1 MQNCC
6 KKLKK
11 YFAGIISCKEIPKN
25 LKMSFEKFLT
35 CKTFEEMTEIEN
47 NFRFFFQNNF
57 GNTKVTKYHP
67 LLDSIAEGIVEI
79 FVFPD
84 SSESVQKLLN
94 AAYQWTYSELCRVV
108 VLLPTLR
115 MVDVEKELRTILK
128 KVNSLLVEIW
138 SLHHEW
144 EEKTFHLCGIC
155 LEKHLKKE
163 WILCDCKKHAFG
175 RHCLEQWIQTCMEKK
190 KQATCPICREKVVCL

>member
-1 MQNCC
+1 
-6 KKLKK
+6 
-11 YFAGIISCKEIPKN
+11 
-25 LKMSFEKFLT
+25 MSFEKFLT
-35 CKTFEEMTEIEN
+35 CKTLEEMTEIEN
-47 NFRFFFQNNF
+47 NFRFFFQNYF

-108 VLLPTLR
+108 VLLPSLR
-115 MVDVEKELRTILK
+115 MVDVEKELRNILK
-128 KVNSLLVEIW
+128 KLNSLLVEIW

-144 EEKTFHLCGIC
+144 EEKIFYLCGIC

-175 RHCLEQWIQTCMEKK
+175 RDCLKQWIQTCMEKK
-190 KQATCPICREKVVCL
+190 KQVTCPICRFAAIST